1 VVAAD
6 RYLILPW
13 DQNCFM
19 KKIFVLLLVITSII
33 FLTSF
38 ERKYNSSSVILNDS
52 LEKDRAK
59 YIAIIN
65 ERIKGKEKMM
75 VDSVFNNLKV
85 LGGFPA
91 ENLPLAM
98 NSWSRALGVSCD
110 HCHNTNDFADDAKQ
124 KKEISR
130 QMVEMGTMISQK
142 LKTIKGLSERPIVN
156 CTTCH
161 RGDLK
166 PALRLPSN

>member
-1 VVAAD
+1 
-6 RYLILPW
+6 
-13 DQNCFM
+13 M
-19 KKIFVLLLVITSII
+19 KKIFVMILIAATII

-38 ERKYNSSSVILNDS
+38 ENKYNSQAENIAINDS

-59 YIAIIN
+59 YTAIIN
-65 ERIKGKEKMM
+65 EGIKGKEKMI
-75 VDSVFNNLKV
+75 VDSVFSNLKV

-91 ENLPLAM
+91 ENLVFAM
-98 NSWSRALGVSCD
+98 NSWSRALGVSCG
-110 HCHNTNDFADDAKQ
+110 HCHNTNDFAGDGKQ

-130 QMVEMGTMISQK
+130 QMVEMGNMISQK

-166 PALRLPSN
+166 PAFRMAQK

>member
-1 VVAAD
+1 
-6 RYLILPW
+6 
-13 DQNCFM
+13 M
-19 KKIFVLLLVITSII
+19 KKFFVFGVITATVI

-38 ERKYNSSSVILNDS
+38 ETRHSSETENIAINDS

-65 ERIKGKEKMM
+65 EKIKGKEKML
-75 VDSVFNNLKV
+75 VDSVFGNLKV

-91 ENLPLAM
+91 ENLVFAM
-98 NSWSRALGVSCD
+98 GSWSRALGVSCG
-110 HCHNTNDFADDAKQ
+110 HCHNTNNFADDEKQ

-130 QMVEMGTMISQK
+130 QMVEMGNMISQK

-166 PALRLPSN
+166 PAFRMPQN

>member
-1 VVAAD
+1 
-6 RYLILPW
+6 
-13 DQNCFM
+13 M
-19 KKIFVLLLVITSII
+19 KKVFVIFLIAVTVI

-38 ERKYNSSSVILNDS
+38 ENKNVSRIQKTAVNDS

-59 YIAIIN
+59 YTAIIN
-65 ERIKGKEKMM
+65 EKIKGKEKMI

-91 ENLPLAM
+91 ENLVFAM
-98 NSWSRALGVSCD
+98 NSWSRALGVSCG
-110 HCHNTNDFADDAKQ
+110 HCHNTNNFADDDKQ

-130 QMVEMGTMISQK
+130 QMVEMGNMISQK
-142 LKTIKGLSERPIVN
+142 LKTIRGLSERPIVN

-166 PALRLPSN
+166 PAFRLPAN